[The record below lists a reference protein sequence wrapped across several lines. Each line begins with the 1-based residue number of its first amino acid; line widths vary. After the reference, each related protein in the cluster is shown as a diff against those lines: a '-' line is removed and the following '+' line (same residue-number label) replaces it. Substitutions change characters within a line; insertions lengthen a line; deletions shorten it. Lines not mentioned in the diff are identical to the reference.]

1 MYTTLATT
9 LTQRYFPRANALL
22 REIFLVIFGSLL
34 VAAFAQIRIPLP
46 FTPVPITGQTLAVL
60 LVGAVLGSTR
70 GLASMLLYLML
81 GLVGMPVFAGAESGL
96 AYLSGATGGYLLG
109 FVVAAYVVG
118 RLAERGLERKF
129 RTAILPFLIGQS
141 IIYGLGVL
149 WLAVYLGNLSNAMAL
164 GFYPFVIGDI
174 LKMGLAATLLPT
186 AWKWV
191 R

>member
-9 LTQRYFPRANALL
+9 LTQRYFPRANALV
-22 REIFLVIFGSLL
+22 RDIFLVTFGSLL
-34 VAAFAQIRIPLP
+34 VAVFAQIRIPLP

-60 LVGAVLGSTR
+60 LVGAALGSKR
-70 GLASMLLYLML
+70 GSASMLLYLTL
-81 GLVGMPVFAGAESGL
+81 GLAGMPVFAGGEAGL

-109 FVVAAYVVG
+109 FIVAAYAVG

-149 WLAVYLGNLSNAMAL
+149 WLGMYLGNLNDALVL
-164 GFYPFVIGDI
+164 GFYPFVIGD
-174 LKMGLAATLLPT
+174 LMKMAFAAALLPAT
-186 AWKWV
+186 WKLV